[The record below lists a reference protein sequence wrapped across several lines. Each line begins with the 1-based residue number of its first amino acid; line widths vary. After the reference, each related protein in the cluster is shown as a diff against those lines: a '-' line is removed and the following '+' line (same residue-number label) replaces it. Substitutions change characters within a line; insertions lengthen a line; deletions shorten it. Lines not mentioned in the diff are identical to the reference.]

1 MKKDLHINSPLIES
15 IKMGQIVNSR
25 VWLKMDCL
33 QPSGSF
39 KLRGIGNACKK
50 YIDRGAK
57 EFISSSGGN
66 AGMAVA
72 YSGRLLNTPVTV
84 VVPETTKKIAI
95 NMIQREGANVIV
107 HGNNWNAA
115 HDHAKSLVTDQNK
128 YIHPFDDAFLWE
140 GYAEIIDEILEED
153 ILPDTVVLS
162 VGGGGLLCGISE
174 GLKKNNL
181 DKTSILAIETEGA
194 DSLHNSYTQNRHV
207 SIDSIGSIATS
218 LGTKKVAHHAFEI
231 SKEKNVFC
239 ELVTDKDAIK
249 SVDLFLND
257 HRILVEPACGAS
269 LASIYNNS
277 DFFKDK
283 KNIVVIICGGV
294 GITLKQLNLWKKEYL

>member
-1 MKKDLHINSPLIES
+1 MKKDLYINSPLIES
-15 IKMGQIVNSR
+15 LRMGQIVDSR

-39 KLRGIGNACKK
+39 KLRGISHACKK
-50 YIDRGAK
+50 YIDKGAK

-95 NMIQREGANVIV
+95 DMIQREGANVIV
-107 HGNNWNAA
+107 QGNNWNDA

-128 YIHPFDDAFLWE
+128 YIHPFDDPYLWE
-140 GYAEIIDEILEED
+140 GYAEIIDEILEQD
-153 ILPDTVVLS
+153 IVPDTIVLS
-162 VGGGGLLCGISE
+162 VGGGGLLCGIAE

-181 DKTSILAIETEGA
+181 ERTSILAIETEGA
-194 DSLHNSYTQNRHV
+194 NSLHNSYTQNKYV
-207 SIDSIGSIATS
+207 SIDSINSIATS
-218 LGTKKVAHHAFEI
+218 LGTKKVARHAYDL
-231 SKEKNVFC
+231 SKENNIFC
-239 ELVTDKDAIK
+239 KLVTDKDAIK

-257 HRILVEPACGAS
+257 HRALVEPACGAS
-269 LASIYNNS
+269 LAPIYNKS
-277 DFFKDK
+277 SFFDDK

-294 GITLKQLNLWKKEYL
+294 GITPEQLNLWKKEYL

>member
-153 ILPDTVVLS
+153 IVPDTVVLS

-207 SIDSIGSIATS
+207 SIDSIDSIATS
-218 LGTKKVAHHAFEI
+218 LGTKKVAQHAFEI

-239 ELVTDKDAIK
+239 KLVTDKDAIK

-277 DFFKDK
+277 NFFKDK